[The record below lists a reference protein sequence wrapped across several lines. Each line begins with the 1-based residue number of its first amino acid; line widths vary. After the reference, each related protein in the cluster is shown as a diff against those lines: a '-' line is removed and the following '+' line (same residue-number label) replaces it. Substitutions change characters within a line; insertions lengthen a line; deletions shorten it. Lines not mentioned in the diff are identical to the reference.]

1 MIELEKELSQKLIY
15 QENKTEEYNDSST
28 FKKSTNTVSS
38 QKTNSEISEKQKF
51 EENKIKY
58 KKNREIE
65 KIQIINKIFNKYLGG
80 EGSDQ
85 YIIGYKKKAIICK
98 NISLSSIPTNKS
110 YLLNGRPENNSQFTT
125 SQPVEVGNDM
135 IKPYKAYDID
145 INSKICY
152 LKKVNIFYEP
162 KIEKNEAN
170 LKFKYSSVFYLYIEN
185 MNYSINFKAIIV
197 NNKFDLSMKII
208 KYTNNFSSY
217 FLENLQIFKDF
228 NINPLEL
235 LSSGNIYNNNNQADL
250 ECTFSFNFPKNNKYF
265 KSLKYELNKSFY
277 KFYKQ
282 GYNVCK
288 ILNKI
293 YNKIK
298 QNIFKIEND
307 KIYKYPTLRNGE
319 YPMLI
324 EEQNKNNEIKNEDYS
339 ILIIEYEYKV
349 EIEHVKEIDFYD
361 SFIEFCSQ

>member
-1 MIELEKELSQKLIY
+1 MIELEKELSQKLNY
-15 QENKTEEYNDSST
+15 QENKTEENNDSST

-38 QKTNSEISEKQKF
+38 QKASSEIAEKQKP

-65 KIQIINKIFNKYLGG
+65 KIQIINKNFNKNLGG
-80 EGSDQ
+80 EGSNQ

-98 NISLSSIPTNKS
+98 NILLSSIPTNKS
-110 YLLNGRPENNSQFTT
+110 YLLNGPENGQFTT
-125 SQPVEVGNDM
+125 SQSVEVGNDM

-170 LKFKYSSVFYLYIEN
+170 LKFKYSSVFYLYIKN
-185 MNYSINFKAIIV
+185 INYSVNFKAIIV
-197 NNKFDLSMKII
+197 NNKFDLSINII
-208 KYTNNFSSY
+208 KYKNNFSSY

-235 LSSGNIYNNNNQADL
+235 LSSGNIYNNNNNQADL
-250 ECTFSFNFPKNNKYF
+250 ECTFNFDFPKNNKYF
-265 KSLKYELNKSFY
+265 NSLKYELNKSFY
-277 KFYKQ
+277 KVYKQ
-282 GYNVCK
+282 GYNACK
-288 ILNKI
+288 LLNKI

-298 QNIFKIEND
+298 QIIFKIEND
-307 KIYKYPTLRNGE
+307 KIYKYPTLRNRE